1 MKKQNK
7 IYWIVG
13 VVVVILIIILSFIT
27 NRKESS
33 SEVVK
38 IGVLGDLTGDLSSLF
53 RGVPRGVDMAKL
65 DIEKEKD
72 VKLQIFLED
81 QESCNPQNTIS
92 LMNKFIN
99 IDKVDFVVGGSCSGT
114 TLVAAPL
121 ANEGKLPI
129 ISPVSSAPNIT
140 EAGGYVF
147 RTYISDSERTE
158 KSAEL
163 AYSLGFRRMAVL
175 KDISAETEVSSSS
188 GGRKRFEELG
198 GVVVSDESLTIND
211 KDFKTQLSKIKL
223 SKPDVLFLCVIS
235 PGQISIIT
243 KQMKELGLDIQ
254 IIMPNEIA
262 QNNELLVEA
271 KEYVDGLIY
280 TLPGDAPLSDKLIQL
295 KDYYKLIYNEEAI
308 PIYTL
313 EAYDAVWLGTLA
325 VLKSDRTKESIKDS
339 LYQVSQDYKGVSGDV
354 EFDENG
360 DVHKSVVFYQIK
372 DGKFIRY

>member
-188 GGRKRFEELG
+188 GGRKRFEE
-198 GVVVSDESLTIND
+198 
-211 KDFKTQLSKIKL
+211 
-223 SKPDVLFLCVIS
+223 
-235 PGQISIIT
+235 
-243 KQMKELGLDIQ
+243 
-254 IIMPNEIA
+254 
-262 QNNELLVEA
+262 
-271 KEYVDGLIY
+271 
-280 TLPGDAPLSDKLIQL
+280 
-295 KDYYKLIYNEEAI
+295 
-308 PIYTL
+308 
-313 EAYDAVWLGTLA
+313 
-325 VLKSDRTKESIKDS
+325 R
-339 LYQVSQDYKGVSGDV
+339 
-354 EFDENG
+354 
-360 DVHKSVVFYQIK
+360 
-372 DGKFIRY
+372 